1 MTTADTLTGSA
12 VWWRWMLMSVAGMFV
27 AAFVLPMFVS
37 PIVMVALGAGMA
49 AQSALG
55 RAATVALFALA
66 ALVEG
71 GLGLAIL
78 AALQW
83 VVLPHHLPPARPW
96 IIANAL
102 GGIPAGVAAV
112 AMVTVLAAAEP
123 VPPAT
128 IRIGAAAVLAFD
140 LLLIGAVQARALRRR
155 LTRPALW
162 VIAGGLAGLAGGA
175 LLAFTSVSIVWI
187 LLASALLFPALTGL
201 ALVRLFEPQGV

>member
-1 MTTADTLTGSA
+1 MMTAPAMAGSA
-12 VWWRWMLMSVAGMFV
+12 VWWRWMLMSLAGMIV
-27 AAFVLPMFVS
+27 AAFVLPIFVG

-55 RAATVALFALA
+55 RATTVALFALA

-96 IIANAL
+96 IFANAL
-102 GGIPAGVAAV
+102 GGIPAGVAVV

-123 VPPAT
+123 VPAIQT
-128 IRIGAAAVLAFD
+128 RMVVALVLAFD
-140 LLLIGAVQARALRRR
+140 LLLIAAAQARAMRRR
-155 LTRPALW
+155 LTRPVLW
-162 VIAGGLAGLAGGA
+162 VVAGGVSGLAGGA
-175 LLAFTSVSIVWI
+175 LLAFTSVSILWI

-201 ALVRLFEPQGV
+201 ALVRLSHVQGV